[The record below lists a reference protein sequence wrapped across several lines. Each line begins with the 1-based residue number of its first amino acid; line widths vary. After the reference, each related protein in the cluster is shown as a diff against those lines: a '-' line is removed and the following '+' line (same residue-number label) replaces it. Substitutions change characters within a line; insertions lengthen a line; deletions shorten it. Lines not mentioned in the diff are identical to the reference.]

1 MFNTSPPVTDGYPAH
16 LLPSLILDAVTDVR
30 RLTQASTPLVAASAL
45 CAMATACQGL
55 ADVQRPGLTGL
66 TPLSLYFLTLADS
79 GERKTAADGFFFEP
93 IKRLEKSMRQEYAEG
108 LANFESDKKI
118 YLAKVRGLERRIE
131 KDSQAGRSTTS
142 VENELSQ
149 LMQSAPI
156 LPIRMRFMLS
166 DITPTALIS
175 ELRINPCTAVLHSN
189 EAADLIRGR
198 TMSNLPLFNRA
209 WDGQTLDKDRKDQA
223 DSEWVEGAR
232 LSAGLAAQPHAL
244 EFLCS
249 KGGSYAREVGYLART
264 LVAFPNSTAGQ
275 RFVDGSDNGDVLPP
289 GILHFQSHVHSMLQK
304 AIERHHNGEA
314 RRVLTFE
321 KPAKQSWLAFFNKIE
336 FHLNPQFGCLSP
348 IKDFAAKAAEH
359 TARMAAI
366 FEIAKGDSQTISEDS
381 VQRAI
386 AIVEWY
392 LCEFDR
398 LFAKSTAEKD
408 FEKHAEK
415 ILVWMRSKSPIT
427 GFGTPKTFTRREIQQ
442 SAPRPRDPE
451 SVSRVL
457 QYLLTH
463 NHIHPVFG
471 HNNEF
476 QLNTSNNP
484 SPNMNSFQS
493 LNIFANTR
501 GLVDSDTT
509 DTIKRSS
516 I

>member
-108 LANFESDKKI
+108 LSNFESDKKI

-131 KDSQAGRSTTS
+131 KDFQAGRNTTS

-156 LPIRMRFMLS
+156 LPVRMRFMLS

-249 KGGSYAREVGYLART
+249 KGGTYAREVGYLART

-304 AIERHHNGEA
+304 AIERHHKGEA

-321 KPAKQSWLAFFNKIE
+321 KPAKQCWWAFFNKIE
-336 FHLNPQFGCLSP
+336 SHLNPQFGRLSP

-386 AIVEWY
+386 AIVVWH
-392 LCEFDR
+392 LWEFDR
-398 LFAKSTAEKD
+398 LFAKSTTEKNV
-408 FEKHAEK
+408 ENHAEK
-415 ILVWMRSKSPIT
+415 LLAWMHNKCPVP
-427 GFGTPKTFTRREIQQ
+427 GFGAPRTFTRREIQQ
-442 SAPRPRDPE
+442 SGPRPRDPD
-451 SVSRVL
+451 SISRVL
-457 QYLLTH
+457 NYLFTH
-463 NHIHPVFG
+463 GHIQSVFG
-471 HNNEF
+471 GNNEF
-476 QLNTSNNP
+476 QLSINNNSLSNV
-484 SPNMNSFQS
+484 STQQFS
-493 LNIFANTR
+493 NIFGDVH

-509 DTIKRSS
+509 GTIKRFS

>member
-1 MFNTSPPVTDGYPAH
+1 MLNTSPPITDGYPAH
-16 LLPSLILDAVTDVR
+16 RLPSLILDAVNDVR
-30 RLTQASTPLVAASAL
+30 HLTKASMPLIAASAL

-55 ADVQRPGLTGL
+55 ADVQRPGLQGL

-93 IKRLEKSMRQEYAEG
+93 IKRLEKSMRQEYAEV
-108 LANFESDKKI
+108 LTNFESDKKI

-131 KDSQAGRSTTS
+131 KDTQAGRNATS

-156 LPIRMRFMLS
+156 LPVRMRFMLS

-223 DSEWVEGAR
+223 DSEWVESAR

-289 GILHFQSHVHSMLQK
+289 GILNFQSHVHSMLLK
-304 AIERHHNGEA
+304 AVERHQNGDA
-314 RRVLTFE
+314 QRVLTFE
-321 KPAKQSWLAFFNKIE
+321 PNAKNRWVDFFNQIE
-336 FHLNPQFGCLSP
+336 SELNPQFGRLSP

-359 TARMAAI
+359 AARMAAI

-386 AIVEWY
+386 DIVEWY
-392 LCEFDR
+392 LWEFNR
-398 LFAKSTAEKD
+398 LFAKSTAEKNV
-408 FEKHAEK
+408 ENHAEK
-415 ILVWMRSKSPIT
+415 LLAWMRNKCSFG
-427 GFGTPKTFTRREIQQ
+427 GFGAPRTFTRREIQQ
-442 SAPRPRDPE
+442 SGPRPRDPE
-451 SVSRVL
+451 SVSLVL
-457 QYLLTH
+457 EYLFTH
-463 NHIHPVFG
+463 NHIQPVFG
-471 HNNEF
+471 RNNEF

-493 LNIFANTR
+493 LNMFGNTR